1 MKQGWRHH
9 VVRANGDGTITPVQW
24 DVPISGAGP
33 LTDLSG
39 PGAFEGTITPE
50 VMRLKDEG
58 GPLIVPWSTVVLSE
72 RDEQLKAVS
81 LITDVNENGPDL
93 GLSGVGY
100 GGYAAQPYTGETFE
114 GVKVDPL
121 DQVRRMWNHLQ
132 GLKGGGSDL
141 GVVIDDT
148 TSPVRIGEEPRD
160 VSFSTGDGQDV
171 EFEAGP
177 YVLARWKTD
186 DMAKEIDSLAEQ
198 TPFDYRM
205 EHKWKPN
212 RDDGIESFL
221 RIGYPKIGVRRN
233 RLRFVVGENVIVRP
247 QIQWDGDDYAS
258 DVLFLGAGEGREQ
271 RWARV
276 AHVTGDRL
284 RRCVVVSDKSV
295 TSGKA
300 AEKSA
305 WAELDLRL
313 GIEDITE
320 ITVTDHHN
328 ARFNTWGLGDEIL
341 ITTPAGWAQ
350 KMRLWVRVL
359 AEKWDCDKDELTLTV
374 KRVEK
379 VS

>member
-1 MKQGWRHH
+1 MRRGWHHH
-9 VVRANGDGTITPVQW
+9 VFQATGNGLITPVQW

-33 LTDLSG
+33 LLDLSG
-39 PGAFEGTITPE
+39 PGSFDGTITPE

-100 GGYAAQPYTGETFE
+100 GGYAAQPYAGETFE

-205 EHKWKPN
+205 EHKWN
-212 RDDGIESFL
+212 ADRTGIESFF

>member
-1 MKQGWRHH
+1 MKRGWRHH

-33 LTDLSG
+33 LIDLSG

-50 VMRLKDEG
+50 LQRMKGED
-58 GPLIVPWSTVVLSE
+58 GPLVVPWSTVVLSE

-81 LITDVNENGPDL
+81 LIIDVTEDGPN
-93 GLSGVGY
+93 LSIPGISYV
-100 GGYAAQPYTGETFE
+100 GYAAQPYTGTPFE
-114 GVKVDPL
+114 GIKVDPL
-121 DQVRRMWNHLQ
+121 DQVRRMWDHLQ

-141 GVVIDDT
+141 GVIVDDT
-148 TSPVRIGEEPRD
+148 TSPVRIGEKPRD
-160 VSFSTGDGQDV
+160 VSFETSEGEQV
-171 EFEAGP
+171 EFETGP

-198 TPFDYRM
+198 TPFDYRL
-205 EHKWKPN
+205 EHKWN
-212 RDDGIESFL
+212 ADRTGIESFL
-221 RIGYPKIGVRRN
+221 RIGYPKIGTRRT
-233 RLRFVVGENVIVRP
+233 RPRFVVGENVIVRP
-247 QIQWDGDDYAS
+247 QIQWDGEEYAS
-258 DVLFLGAGEGREQ
+258 DVLIQGAGEGREM

-284 RRCVVVSDKSV
+284 RRCVVVSDKSI

-300 AEKSA
+300 AEKAA
-305 WAELDLRL
+305 WAELDLRI

-320 ITVTDHHN
+320 ITIMDHHN

-341 ITTPAGWAQ
+341 ITTPDGWAK

>member
-1 MKQGWRHH
+1 MKRGWRHH

-39 PGAFEGTITPE
+39 PGSFEGTITPE
-50 VMRLKDEG
+50 LQRMKGEDGSLV
-58 GPLIVPWSTVVLSE
+58 VPWSTVVLSE

-81 LITDVNENGPDL
+81 LIIDVAEDGPN
-93 GLSGVGY
+93 LSIPGVSY
-100 GGYAAQPYTGETFE
+100 VGYAAQPYTGEPNE
-114 GVKVDPL
+114 GIKVDPL
-121 DQVRRMWNHLQ
+121 DEVRRMWNHLQ
-132 GLKGGGSDL
+132 GVRGANL

-148 TSPVRIGEEPRD
+148 TSPVRIGEPARD
-160 VSFSTGDGQDV
+160 VSFETGEGEQV
-171 EFEAGP
+171 EFETGP
-177 YVLARWKTD
+177 YVIADWKTD

-221 RIGYPKIGVRRN
+221 RIGYPKIGTRRT
-233 RLRFVVGENVIVRP
+233 RPRFVVGENVIVRP
-247 QIQWDGDDYAS
+247 QIQWDGEEYAS
-258 DVLFLGAGEGREQ
+258 DVLMLGAGEGREMK
-271 RWARV
+271 RAL
-276 AHVTGDRL
+276 APSTTDRL
-284 RRCVVVSDKSV
+284 RRAVVVSDKSL
-295 TSGKA
+295 TSNKA
-300 AEKSA
+300 AKIA
-305 WAELDLRL
+305 AETELALRL
-313 GIEDITE
+313 GTEDISE
-320 ITVTDHHN
+320 ITIMDHNN

-341 ITTPAGWAQ
+341 ITTPAGWSQ
-350 KMRLWVRVL
+350 KLQLWVRVL